1 MQAVKAG
8 MKGFHEQVEIMTPE
22 ELDALPQGVIQLDR
36 EGKILQYN
44 LYEEKLADMKREETV
59 GRNFF
64 KEVAPCTDVKGFR
77 GLFQAGV
84 AARKL
89 NHTFRHH
96 FSFRKNPTD
105 VQVEMDYSATTD
117 TVWVFISK
125 VE

>member
-1 MQAVKAG
+1 MLAPKQTK
-8 MKGFHEQVEIMTPE
+8 QVFYQQVDTMTPQ

-44 LYEEKLADMKREETV
+44 LYEEKLANMKREQTV

-64 KEVAPCTDVKGFR
+64 KEVAPCTDVKQFH
-77 GLFQAGV
+77 GLFRSGV
-84 AARKL
+84 AARNL
-89 NHTFRHH
+89 NQSFRHH

-105 VQVEMDYSATTD
+105 VLVEMHYSATTD

>member
-1 MQAVKAG
+1 MLGAKVA
-8 MKGFHEQVEIMTPE
+8 MRGFHRLVETMTPE

-36 EGKILQYN
+36 NGKILQYN
-44 LYEEKLADMKREETV
+44 LYEEKLADMKREDTV

-64 KEVAPCTDVKGFR
+64 KDVAPCTDVKEFHGM
-77 GLFQAGV
+77 FQAGV
-84 AARKL
+84 AAGKL
-89 NHTFRHH
+89 SHSFRHH

-105 VQVEMDYSATTD
+105 VLVEMDYSSTTD